1 MTNQQP
7 IPLLEGAT
15 AIDAAHDK
23 VKVAADRLDEALEAL
38 NLDRICHTAET
49 LLEALAGEA
58 VARAAA
64 PDLARENAELRQR
77 VEELTST
84 VADAAKM
91 FKAIIPMTTADL
103 LKNSE
108 TGEIGPALL
117 VIAESAA
124 QCAASMHTALAQASE
139 PTP

>member
-7 IPLLEGAT
+7 NPLLEGTTPGPWRFTLGNGSSWNGAIIWSDTIKIAT
-15 AIDAAHDK
+15 MTKPADK
-23 VKVAADRLDEALEAL
+23 PFQQKEADTRL
-38 NLDRICHTAET
+38 I
-49 LLEALAGEA
+49 
-58 VARAAA
+58 AAA
-64 PDLARENAELRQR
+64 PDLARENAELRQA
-77 VEELTST
+77 

-91 FKAIIPMTTADL
+91 FEAIIPMTTADL

-124 QCAASMHTALAQASE
+124 QCAASMRTALAQAPE
-139 PTP
+139 PSNGN